1 MLEIEDTGTDGGA
14 ADWIVHDI
22 RIDGS
27 SQFTR
32 SGDIPGD
39 MFATNAI
46 DSFVKFHPGTRIELL
61 VRYIGCNKSGCCF
74 TARILGTVVRDNL
87 EQPPPDVRT
96 IIRTSGEERDEEVVA
111 RCDWRAPYVS
121 RGSQPPTTR

>member
-14 ADWIVHDI
+14 ADWVVNDI
-22 RIDGS
+22 RIDKT
-27 SQFTR
+27 SQFMQ
-32 SGDIPGD
+32 SGDVPGD

-61 VRYIGCNKSGCCF
+61 VTYIGLNERGCCF

-87 EQPPPDVRT
+87 QQPPPDVRV
-96 IIRTSGEERDEEVVA
+96 IIRTSGEALAEEVVA
-111 RCDWRAPYVS
+111 RCDWRAPYV
-121 RGSQPPTTR
+121 QPGT